1 MYGDKNYQ
9 EISGELQMLS
19 PSIGTFVE
27 LQIITV
33 VININVYFFKI
44 VLWRFLKYHAFKNKN
59 LQ

>member
-44 VLWRFLKYHAFKNKN
+44 VLWRFLKHHVFINKN